1 MVEMKDVAMNVV
13 ILMLFIN
20 GVPNLLLASGVAA
33 DLGIDPA
40 VSGDQA
46 IKEGNNAMQN
56 VKVDGGFAS
65 TLFTLYTS
73 VTGPVRTVMAIL
85 FGAPVMLASIG
96 IPSWVLSFLFLPQY
110 MVVGGTVIYMLASRA
125 I

>member
-1 MVEMKDVAMNVV
+1 MPELKDVAMNVV

-20 GVPNLLLASGVAA
+20 GTPNLLLASGVAA

-46 IKEGNNAMQN
+46 IDDANNAAQN
-56 VKVDGGFAS
+56 IKVDGGFAS

-73 VTGPVRTVMAIL
+73 VTGPVRTMMAVF
-85 FGAPVMLASIG
+85 FGAPIMLASIG
-96 IPSWVLSFLFLPQY
+96 IPSWVLTFLFLPQY
-110 MVVGGTVIYMLASRA
+110 IVVGSTIIYMLAQRA
-125 I
+125 L